1 MNEKLI
7 YVVDDEQNIRDLIKE
22 YLINSGFK
30 VETFQSG
37 IEVLEA
43 FKQTPADMLILDIMM
58 PEMDGL
64 TVCKE
69 VRKICNVPVIMVSAK
84 DDEIDKIIGLEIGG
98 DDYIAKPFSPR
109 ELVSRVKSV
118 FRRVDEKVTA
128 PEEKN
133 KLLISDIIIYLDER
147 KVVSNQT
154 EIEFTSKEFSLFLY
168 LCENKNKVF
177 NREQLISSI
186 WGYEFIGD
194 TRAVDDLVKRIRK
207 KLTEAA
213 SEIEIKTVWGYGY
226 KIIDSE

>member
-1 MNEKLI
+1 MSEKLI
-7 YVVDDEQNIRDLIKE
+7 YVVDDEQNIRDLIRD
-22 YLINSGFK
+22 YLVNSGFK
-30 VETFQSG
+30 VETFEDG
-37 IEVLEA
+37 ISVLEA
-43 FKQTPADMLILDIMM
+43 FKSVHADMLILDIMM

-69 VRKICNVPVIMVSAK
+69 VRKLSNVPVIMVSAK

-118 FRRVDEKVTA
+118 FRRVDDKIQ
-128 PEEKN
+128 PPIEKN
-133 KLLISDIIIYLDER
+133 ILKISDVTIYIDER
-147 KVVSNQT
+147 KVVANST
-154 EIEFTSKEFSLFLY
+154 EVEFTSKEYSLFLF
-168 LCENKNKVF
+168 LCENRNKVF

-207 KLTEAA
+207 KLIDST

-226 KIIDSE
+226 KIVDSE

>member
-1 MNEKLI
+1 MNDKLI

-22 YLINSGFK
+22 YLVNSGFK
-30 VETFQSG
+30 VDTFESG
-37 IEVLEA
+37 IDVLEA
-43 FKQTPADMLILDIMM
+43 FKRNPADMLILDIMM

-69 VRKICNVPVIMVSAK
+69 IRKLCNVPIIMVSAK

-109 ELVSRVKSV
+109 ELVSRVKTV
-118 FRRVDEKVTA
+118 FRRVDEKVSV
-128 PEEKN
+128 PIEKN
-133 KLLISDIIIYLDER
+133 RLSISDIEIFLDER

-154 EIEFTSKEFSLFLY
+154 EIEFTSKEYSLFLF

-207 KLTEAA
+207 KITDAG
-213 SEIEIKTVWGYGY
+213 SQIEIKTVWGYGY
-226 KIIDSE
+226 KIAE

>member
-7 YVVDDEQNIRDLIKE
+7 YVVDDEQNIRDLIRE
-22 YLINSGFK
+22 YLINSGYR
-30 VETFQSG
+30 VETFDNG
-37 IEVLEA
+37 EDVLEA
-43 FKQTPADMLILDIMM
+43 FKRNPADMLILDIMM

-69 VRKICNVPVIMVSAK
+69 VRKICNVPIIMVSAK

-118 FRRVDEKVTA
+118 FRRVDEKAST
-128 PEEKN
+128 PLEKN
-133 KLLISDIIIYLDER
+133 KLKIADISIFLDER
-147 KVVSNQT
+147 KVVSNLT
-154 EIEFTSKEFSLFLY
+154 EIEFTSKEYSLFLF

-226 KIIDSE
+226 KIVDNE

>member
-7 YVVDDEQNIRDLIKE
+7 YVVDDEQNIRDLIRE
-22 YLINSGFK
+22 YLINSGYR
-30 VETFQSG
+30 VETFDNG
-37 IEVLEA
+37 EDVLEA
-43 FKQTPADMLILDIMM
+43 FKRNPADMLILDIMM

-118 FRRVDEKVTA
+118 FRRVDEKTST
-128 PEEKN
+128 PLEKN
-133 KLLISDIIIYLDER
+133 KLKIADISIFLDER
-147 KVVSNQT
+147 KVVSNLT
-154 EIEFTSKEFSLFLY
+154 EIEFTSKEYSLFLF

-226 KIIDSE
+226 KIVDNE